1 VKRVV
6 VGVLGLVVLGVA
18 VLFPSWV
25 FDLGSA
31 GEGEDPTTI
40 DKYVARFVVGE
51 DGTMRA
57 VETIDVEVDTFDRH
71 GIFRFFDRA
80 DRSAPHLR
88 RDPYDIEVLQDGEP
102 AQVEL
107 LTEDHGRFLVVKIGD
122 PDRTLSL
129 GVHRYEISYAV
140 DDVLIDDPD
149 REGSRFYWQ
158 VLPGGWAQTIDEFRS
173 RVYLPAEA
181 ADIQCAIGAGTT
193 EPCPEL
199 DGDENRVRVGPFG
212 VGPLTP
218 VTVQTDLDAPLP
230 PLKGEEYAWGPE
242 YDPVLGPVPAVVLVA
257 IGGAVALIV
266 GLWLSYRVHERT
278 PPFPLQYAPP
288 PGIGPAQ
295 AAYVLNERVGK
306 EQFVATVLHAA
317 EQGAVD
323 VERAGESWTI
333 RDRGGWERLDP
344 VTAGLAS
351 LTGPLGSFSA
361 SPKGVS
367 AGQRLQEQL
376 SQLEDD
382 VKQWARRERL
392 VVRGVLGGL
401 GGVLVVAAFGVAI
414 WIGVTA
420 MFGMSLL
427 AIVPGLFAVG
437 AVGLLMPGSGT
448 VRTKAGRELWSR
460 IGGFKR
466 VLSTPSSKERFDFSG
481 REELYTAYL
490 PWAVAFG
497 VASAWASK
505 YRTETGTEPPVPAYF
520 AGAYAGSDP
529 GAHVAHMVSDFSSTV
544 DSAIGSYKAT
554 QSSSSGG
561 GGGFSGGGGGGGGGG
576 GSW

>member
-1 VKRVV
+1 
-6 VGVLGLVVLGVA
+6 
-18 VLFPSWV
+18 
-25 FDLGSA
+25 
-31 GEGEDPTTI
+31 
-40 DKYVARFVVGE
+40 
-51 DGTMRA
+51 M
-57 VETIDVEVDTFDRH
+57 
-71 GIFRFFDRA
+71 
-80 DRSAPHLR
+80 
-88 RDPYDIEVLQDGEP
+88 
-102 AQVEL
+102 
-107 LTEDHGRFLVVKIGD
+107 
-122 PDRTLSL
+122 
-129 GVHRYEISYAV
+129 HRYEISYAV

-149 REGSRFYWQ
+149 SEGSRFYWQ
-158 VLPGGWAQTIDEFRS
+158 VLPGGWAQPIDAF
-173 RVYLPAEA
+173 
-181 ADIQCAIGAGTT
+181 
-193 EPCPEL
+193 
-199 DGDENRVRVGPFG
+199 RVRVQLPADAQRVRCAVGARVTSPCPPKGEGTDLLRLGLEDIPPF
-212 VGPLTP
+212 TP
-218 VTVQTDLDAPLP
+218 VTFQADLATPVP
-230 PLKGEEYAWGPE
+230 PLKGEEHAWGPE
-242 YDPVLGPVPAVVLVA
+242 YDPVLGPVPAIVLVVLAVL
-257 IGGAVALIV
+257 VALIV

-295 AAYVLNERVGK
+295 AAYVVNERVGK

-323 VERAGESWTI
+323 VERADDSWTI
-333 RDRGGWERLDP
+333 RDRGTWGRLDP
-344 VTAGLAS
+344 VTAGLAA
-351 LTGPLGSFSA
+351 LTGPGGSFSA
-361 SPKGVS
+361 TPKGVS

-376 SQLEDD
+376 SQLEGD
-382 VKQWARRERL
+382 VKEWARRERL
-392 VVRGVLGGL
+392 VVRGVLGGV
-401 GGVLVVAAFGVAI
+401 GGLLVVAAFGVAI

-466 VLSTPSSKERFDFSG
+466 VLSTPASKERFDFSG

-497 VASAWASK
+497 VASEWASK

-529 GAHVAHMVSDFSSTV
+529 GAHVSHMVSDFSSTV